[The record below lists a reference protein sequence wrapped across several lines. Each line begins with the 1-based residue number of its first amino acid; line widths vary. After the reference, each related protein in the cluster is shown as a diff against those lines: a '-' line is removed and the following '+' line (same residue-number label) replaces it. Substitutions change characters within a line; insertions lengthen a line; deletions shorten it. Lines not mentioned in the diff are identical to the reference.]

1 MFLIHF
7 NIKGLKLNY
16 LTLSGSNFKYL
27 FYNYIKNNY
36 YMKQIGTL

>member
-7 NIKGLKLNY
+7 NIKGFKLNY
-16 LTLSGSNFKYL
+16 LTLSGSSFKY
-27 FYNYIKNNY
+27 FFITTQKINY